1 MAVQTDD
8 SKLFLMTPNVFK
20 LKYIFKSGQDH
31 PFLNKIKMC
40 ALTNCTV
47 QYNPDGSYMT
57 YEDGSMTSYGLQ
69 LSFQEMNPI
78 YSRDWEKGGTND
90 MGF

>member
-1 MAVQTDD
+1 MRI
-8 SKLFLMTPNVFK
+8 LFFGSTGLVGSN
-20 LKYIFKSGQDH
+20 LKYVFKSGGEH

-57 YEDGSMTSYGLQ
+57 YEDGSMTSYSLQ

-78 YSRDWEKGGTND
+78 YSRDWEDGGTND